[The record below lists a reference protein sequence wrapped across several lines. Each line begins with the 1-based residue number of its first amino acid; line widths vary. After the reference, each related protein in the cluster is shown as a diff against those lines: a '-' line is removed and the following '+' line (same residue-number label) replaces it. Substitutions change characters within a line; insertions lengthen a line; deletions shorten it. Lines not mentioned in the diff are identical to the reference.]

1 MIKDA
6 KKPFIFTGGGTIISE
21 ASKEVTE
28 LAHKIDAPVCDSLW
42 GKVDFPVKILYIQE
56 CWECTE
62 QRLPIW
68 EFLNAIS

>member
-42 GKVDFPVKILYIQE
+42 AKVDFPAKILLY
-56 CWECTE
+56 
-62 QRLPIW
+62 R
-68 EFLNAIS
+68 NAWNAWNKSIKPRRFRV